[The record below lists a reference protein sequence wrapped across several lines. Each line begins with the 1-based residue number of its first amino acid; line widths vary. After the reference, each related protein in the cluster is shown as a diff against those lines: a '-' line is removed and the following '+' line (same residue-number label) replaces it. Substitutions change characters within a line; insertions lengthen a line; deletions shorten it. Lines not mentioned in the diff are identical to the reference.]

1 MNAIEKIPFYQRR
14 KNVPPQL
21 KMLSL
26 MPFNGSFGKLTQ
38 PIIGKD
44 DLRPSMMGNFFDLK
58 NSSIVG
64 TDAHKLYHFPM
75 SEISKDY
82 DGVYKTLQELEKE
95 YKNLLFEDKPTFEE
109 YIKKYGI
116 IDAIFPQWDAIVPYD
131 TPTKV
136 YDVDVQKLWWYST
149 VISKGLYLPNEPSI
163 YKEEEYNSKKIGYK
177 EYDKFVG
184 DDKKM
189 ICLLKDYEGN
199 YRRAGFNADF
209 VSKITK
215 FLLQLGHSKCTIHY
229 TSFNKPFVFHFA
241 DTKTYFDRY
250 KSSYIL
256 LMPLMLDVY
265 SDFVRD
271 ITIDHTDSTMNENIA
286 YNLSTNQ
293 IISNG
298 EAYVID
304 ESIGFKLSKGSPIP
318 KATPKKKEVKT
329 ENVIDKKLKV
339 LNLMLTS
346 ANSSNKELIEKK
358 IKLLNLMNK

>member
-21 KMLSL
+21 KMLAL

-38 PIIGKD
+38 PIVGKD
-44 DLRPSMMGNFFDLK
+44 SLRPAMMGNFFDLK

-64 TDAHKLYHFPM
+64 TDAHKLYHLPM
-75 SEISKDY
+75 DEVSKNY
-82 DGVYKTLQELEKE
+82 DGVYLTIQDLEKE
-95 YKNLLFEDKPTFEE
+95 YKKIWFEDKPPFEE
-109 YIKKYGI
+109 WIKKYGI
-116 IDAIFPQWDAIVPYD
+116 KDEKYPQWDAIVPYD
-131 TPTKV
+131 SPTKV

-149 VISKGLYLPNEPSI
+149 VLSKGLYLPNDPNS
-163 YKEEEYNSKKIGYK
+163 YKEEGYNSYK
-177 EYDKFVG
+177 LRYAEYDKFLG

-189 ICLLKDYEGN
+189 ICVLKDYEGN

-215 FLLQLGHSKCTIHY
+215 FLLQLGHYKCTIHY
-229 TSFNKPFVFHFA
+229 ASNSKAVIFHFG
-241 DTKTYFDRY
+241 DTKTYFDKY

-256 LMPLMLDVY
+256 LMPLMLDY

-271 ITIDHTDSTMNENIA
+271 ITIDYTDSTMNENIA

-298 EAYVID
+298 EAYVIN
-304 ESIGFKLSKGSPIP
+304 ESLGFKPSKGSSIP